1 MTEPIEQQR
10 YYRVCAPVAVFK
22 QPTQFELTGIPP
34 EPRKPGE
41 LPDVVDAG
49 HVHYNSRV
57 PLTATAEQ
65 IAHNLECQIITEVSE
80 EEWHALPTDT
90 SQVAFVRTP
99 EDEQRR
105 QAQIARSYS

>member
-22 QPTQFELTGIPP
+22 KPTQFELTGIPP

-41 LPDVVDAG
+41 RPEIVDAG
-49 HVHYNSRV
+49 HVFYNSKV

-65 IAHNLECQIITEVSE
+65 IAHNLECRIITEVSE
-80 EEWHALPTDT
+80 EEWRALPTDT
-90 SQVAFVRTP
+90 SRLAFVRTP
-99 EDEQRR
+99 EDERRR
-105 QAQIARSYS
+105 QEQIARSYN